1 MATGKITKATVERL
15 KGGEWIWDA
24 SVKGFGARRQ
34 RDGVF
39 YYLRYRLGG
48 VQRMK
53 SIRAA
58 RLALDSRILRV
69 GRRRLR

>member
-1 MATGKITKATVERL
+1 MATGKITKTAVEDL
-15 KGGEWIWDA
+15 QGGEWIWDA
-24 SVKGFGARRQ
+24 TVKGFGARRQ

-53 SIRAA
+53 SFGRHGSPWTPDTA
-58 RLALDSRILRV
+58 DV
-69 GRRRLR
+69 RRRQR